1 MFVFTDASLS
11 GCHYD
16 LMLDNATGTFKTSFK
31 VKATRDFIKDNN
43 FVQEIA
49 FQPIRTFE
57 NQMFNNYAPNPI
69 MVGTCISSNNFPKTT
84 SPNFFCNLHVALV
97 WAN

>member
-57 NQMFNNYAPNPI
+57 NQMWNNYAPNPI
-69 MVGTCISSNNFPKTT
+69 MVGTCI
-84 SPNFFCNLHVALV
+84 
-97 WAN
+97 

>member
-1 MFVFTDASLS
+1 
-11 GCHYD
+11 
-16 LMLDNATGTFKTSFK
+16 MLDNATGTFKTSFK

-69 MVGTCISSNNFPKTT
+69 MIGTTDKDHGHCLLWGDPHFTGFDYKKK
-84 SPNFFCNLHVALV
+84 LQRL
-97 WAN
+97 